1 MRCFVDFVTIVVF
14 GVGKKTVKKTK
25 KKYNKRAIMNQTYM
39 KEQPVMKLILSMALP
54 MVISMMVNSLYNI
67 VDSFFIAKISEDA
80 MTALSLVYPVQN
92 LINAVMIGF
101 GIGINAVIS
110 FYLGA
115 QEHDTADRAATQG
128 MLLGTLHG
136 IGFMI
141 LGIAVMKPFLQLF
154 TENADIIDCGVR
166 YSRIAFL
173 FAVAISWQLVFEKT
187 FQAVGRMVESMTCM
201 MSGAVINIILDS
213 LLIFGLGPFPEMGIE
228 GAALATGIG
237 QAAAAFLYLLLYM
250 LRPLPVKYRKKYL
263 MPDLALWKRLYV
275 IGIPASL
282 NLALPSLLI
291 SVLNVIL
298 AAYGDIYVFILGV
311 YYKLQTFLYLPA
323 NGIVQGMRPLL
334 GYNYGAGEHGRVQ
347 KIVKNG
353 LALVLLMMA
362 AGTMICLAVPVQLMG
377 LFTSNSNTVAAGS
390 TALRV
395 ISLGFIASS
404 VSVICSGSLEGL
416 GKGVESLVISLCRY
430 VVVILPVAFFAS
442 RIFGALGVWHG
453 FWITELVTA
462 VISYIVWMGCRKK

>member
-1 MRCFVDFVTIVVF
+1 
-14 GVGKKTVKKTK
+14 
-25 KKYNKRAIMNQTYM
+25 MNQTYM

-141 LGIAVMKPFLQLF
+141 IGIAVMKPFLQLF

-187 FQAVGRMVESMTCM
+187 FQAVGRMVESMICM

-362 AGTMICLAVPVQLMG
+362 AGTMICLAVPGQLMG
-377 LFTSNSNTVAAGS
+377 LFTSNSTTVAAGS

-462 VISYIVWMGCRKK
+462 VISYIVWMGCRKKS